1 MSELLARERREG
13 GGGVARDPRLDRE
26 TVLAGEATKPV
37 VSHGTAGE
45 DASPQAARSRLGR
58 LLMIGGVVLVLVASA
73 VLWFRGGR
81 YVSTDDAYVQAPKLA
96 VSTDVSGLVTSISVR
111 EGESVEAGQIL
122 FEIDPR
128 AFEIALDNATAN
140 LAQVK
145 LNIDAMRAEYQVLES
160 NVAAEEAL
168 VAINQIEYE
177 RAAALQRDDTVSR
190 DTLDTARATLRNSKS
205 SLESL
210 RHAVAEQLVR
220 LGGRADIRP
229 EDHPLYLSAKAGV
242 DEAQRQ
248 LDHATVRAPFDGVV
262 TQVDSLQPGM
272 YLVAQTAALT
282 SAASIGLV
290 DLDRVWVTA
299 NMKETDLTFVTPGNP
314 VTIHADTFPG
324 IVWMGSVEAISPA
337 SGSEFSILPP
347 QNATGNFAKVVQR
360 IPVRIRIEADAGHAT
375 LRSGMSVTVEIDTG
389 HRRSLADLL

>member
-1 MSELLARERREG
+1 MI
-13 GGGVARDPRLDRE
+13 
-26 TVLAGEATKPV
+26 AGIV
-37 VSHGTAGE
+37 
-45 DASPQAARSRLGR
+45 
-58 LLMIGGVVLVLVASA
+58 IVLVAGA
-73 VLWFRGGR
+73 VLWIRGGR

-96 VSTDVSGLVTSISVR
+96 VSTDVSGLVTAVRVR
-111 EGESVEAGQIL
+111 EGESVKAGQIL

-128 AFEIALDNATAN
+128 AFVIALDNATAN
-140 LAQVK
+140 LSQVK
-145 LNIDAMRAEYQVLES
+145 LNIEAMKAEYRVLES

-168 VAINQIEYE
+168 VAINQIEYD

-190 DTLDTARATLRNSKS
+190 DALDTARATLRNSRS

-220 LGGRADIRP
+220 LGGRADLRT

-248 LDHATVRAPFDGVV
+248 LDHASVRAPFGGVV

-282 SAASIGLV
+282 SAASVGLV
-290 DLDRVWVTA
+290 DIDRLWVTA
-299 NMKETDLTFVTPGNP
+299 NLKETDLTFVRPGNP
-314 VTIHADTFPG
+314 VAIRADTYPG
-324 IVWMGSVEAISPA
+324 IVWKGAVEAISPA

-347 QNATGNFAKVVQR
+347 QNATGNFVKVVQR
-360 IPVRIRIEADAGHAT
+360 IPVRIRIEPDAGDAT